1 MRKSMWAIAIGYP
14 VGLAVLAILLMRRD
28 PNLIFDQYYMLSTL
42 AIAPA
47 FFLSL
52 VVVIARSDPAPK
64 LIWST
69 LLGLW
74 VLIVTGLHLWFIALM
89 VQTL

>member
-1 MRKSMWAIAIGYP
+1 MKALMWAIAIGYP
-14 VGLAVLAILLMRRD
+14 VGLAALAILLMRRD
-28 PNLIFDQYYMLSTL
+28 ANLIFDQYYMLGTL

-52 VVVIARSDPAPK
+52 VVVIARSDNAPK
-64 LIWST
+64 LVWST
-69 LLGLW
+69 VLGFW
-74 VLIVTGLHLWFIALM
+74 VLIVTGLHLWFISLM

>member
-1 MRKSMWAIAIGYP
+1 MKGLMLLIAIAYP
-14 VGLAVLAILLMRRD
+14 VGLAALAILLMRQD
-28 PNLIFDQYYMLSTL
+28 PKLIFDQYYMLGTL

-47 FFLSL
+47 FLLSL
-52 VVVIARSDPAPK
+52 VVVIARRDTAPK
-64 LIWST
+64 VMWSV

-74 VLIVTGLHLWFIALM
+74 ILLVTAMHLWFISLM

>member
-1 MRKSMWAIAIGYP
+1 MKRLMWSIAIGYP
-14 VGLAVLAILLMRRD
+14 LALALAAFLLMRQDVR
-28 PNLIFDQYYMLSTL
+28 LIFDQYYMLITL

-52 VVVIARSDPAPK
+52 VIVIARRETAPR

-74 VLIVTGLHLWFIALM
+74 VLVVTGLHLWFIAVM
-89 VQTL
+89 VQAL

>member
-1 MRKSMWAIAIGYP
+1 MKSLMWLIAIGYP
-14 VGLAVLAILLMRRD
+14 VALAALAILLMRQD
-28 PNLIFDQYYMLSTL
+28 PKLIFDQYYMLGTL

-47 FFLSL
+47 LLLSF
-52 VVVIARSDPAPK
+52 VVVIARRDTAPK
-64 LIWST
+64 VMWSV

-74 VLIVTGLHLWFIALM
+74 ILVITALHLWFISLM

>member
-1 MRKSMWAIAIGYP
+1 MKRLMWAIAIGYP
-14 VGLAVLAILLMRRD
+14 VGLAAVAFLLMRRD
-28 PNLIFDQYYMLSTL
+28 VNLIFDQYYMLFTL
-42 AIAPA
+42 AVAPA

-52 VVVIARSDPAPK
+52 VVVIARSDDAPK

-74 VLIVTGLHLWFIALM
+74 VLVVTGLHLWFIAIM

>member
-1 MRKSMWAIAIGYP
+1 MKRLMALIAIGYP
-14 VGLAVLAILLMRRD
+14 VGLAALAILLMRRD
-28 PNLIFDQYYMLSTL
+28 PNLIFDQYYMLGTL

-47 FFLSL
+47 FLLSL
-52 VVVIARSDPAPK
+52 VVVISRRDTAPK
-64 LIWST
+64 TVWSA

-74 VLIVTGLHLWFIALM
+74 VLVVTGLHLWFIRLM